1 MKRREFIVLVGG
13 AVAWPFPAPAQQP
26 RKIPTVG
33 ILWHAGSREEEGI
46 LYDSMHA
53 GFAALGYVAGKNVAF
68 EERFP
73 GEIAGRFESFANELV
88 SLNVDVLVAV
98 GAPSILAAQKATTA
112 IPIVFVP
119 PQDPITLK
127 VVASLARPGGNLTGL
142 TTMGV
147 DVAPKR
153 VQLLKNTLPD
163 ISSIAMLFDPV
174 VAYNVV
180 REVEETRL
188 AADKLGMGFKAFEA
202 HVWEDV
208 EPIFAKIA
216 QGHFSA
222 VIVAQG
228 PMFFIERQ
236 RIAALAIANKLP
248 TMGASDVF
256 AEGGLLMSYGPDWPP
271 LFRAVPGFVDKI
283 IKGAKPADLPVQQPT
298 SFEFI
303 VNLKTA
309 EAINLKIPAP
319 TLLLASRVIE

>member
-1 MKRREFIVLVGG
+1 MKRREFIAGIG
-13 AVAWPFPAPAQQP
+13 AATAWPLAAHAQQK
-26 RKIPTVG
+26 KIPTVG
-33 ILWHAGSREEEGI
+33 ILWHAGTREEEGI

-53 GFAALGYVAGKNVAF
+53 GFAALGYVAGKNFVF

-73 GEIAGRFESFANELV
+73 GEAPGRFESFAHDLV
-88 SLNVDVLVAV
+88 GLNVDVLVAV
-98 GAPSILAAQKATTA
+98 GAPSILAAQKATTT
-112 IPIVFVP
+112 IPVVFVP

-147 DVAPKR
+147 EVAPKR
-153 VQLLKNTLPD
+153 VQLLKSTFPD

-180 REVEETRL
+180 REIEETRL
-188 AADKLGMGFKAFEA
+188 AVDTLGMGFEAFETRD
-202 HVWEDV
+202 WEGV
-208 EPIFAKIA
+208 EPIFAKIV
-216 QGHFSA
+216 QRRFSA

-228 PMFFIERQ
+228 PMFFTERR

-248 TMGASDVF
+248 MMGASDIF
-256 AEGGLLMSYGPDWPP
+256 TEGGFLMSYGPDWPP
-271 LFRAVPGFVDKI
+271 LFRAVAGFVDKI
-283 IKGAKPADLPVQQPT
+283 LKGANPADLPVQQPT

-309 EAINLKIPAP
+309 EAINLKVPAT
-319 TLLLASRVIE
+319 TLLLANRVIE

>member
-1 MKRREFIVLVGG
+1 VVRQRGRFWRRRSSPKR
-13 AVAWPFPAPAQQP
+13 
-26 RKIPTVG
+26 PTVG
-33 ILWHAGSREEEGI
+33 ILWHAGSREEEGV

-53 GFAALGYVAGKNVAF
+53 GFAALGYTDGKNIFF

-73 GEIAGRFESFANELV
+73 GEIPGRFETFANELV
-88 SLNVDVLVAV
+88 RLNVDVLVAV
-98 GAPSILAAQKATTA
+98 GAPSIQAAQKATTT

-147 DVAPKR
+147 DIAPKR
-153 VQLLKNTLPD
+153 VQLLKSTFPD

-180 REVEETRL
+180 REVEETKL
-188 AADKLGMGFKAFEA
+188 AVDKLGMSFEAFETRI
-202 HVWEDV
+202 WEDV
-208 EPIFAKIA
+208 EATFAKVV
-216 QGHFSA
+216 QRGFGA

-228 PMFFIERQ
+228 PMFFNERR
-236 RIAALAIANKLP
+236 RIAALAIASKLP
-248 TMGASDVF
+248 TMGASDIF
-256 AEGGLLMSYGPDWPP
+256 SEFGLLMSYGPDWPP
-271 LFRAVPGFVDKI
+271 LFRRVSSFVDKVL
-283 IKGAKPADLPVQQPT
+283 KGAKPAELPVQQPT

-309 EAINLKIPAP
+309 RAINLKIPE
-319 TLLLASRVIE
+319 TVLLLTNRVIE